1 MPQFVLSKVSG
12 NKVDLATAAKKFREN
27 PNTDKSLIGL
37 DDGALVAAV
46 ASRYPDEYEM
56 VAPADPAPPKAQI
69 PSKLNPNRK
78 SLEQM
83 ESENAGLPMSGVVL
97 NTVGTTL
104 GNAWQGAKDL
114 PLNVASGVGTF
125 IRKGIDTA
133 GNLMTGN
140 APPPKD
146 YVGLVR
152 MAREL
157 NSMDQNSEDYAVK
170 FNEYMQKAKDL
181 NQPSAVDMLSEQVKQ
196 YKQKYAGPDGIVRS
210 VKRAVVETPF
220 ETAGDVSTVATG
232 VAGLA
237 RGTAAVAGAR
247 GPSFIGPPTKAA
259 QTVQRVT
266 EPIAKGALAVATAT
280 DPVSMVPNIA
290 RVAIPQK
297 AKDAVAKKIYGVAA
311 RIPDV
316 NLERID
322 RALAAGIK
330 DSGPNFTQG
339 NEIGWTQKQRNKLR
353 TLFGDPEVFDS
364 LERFEKEA
372 IQPKVQQYNQELQR
386 MKAQGITYDAQ
397 TLIDDSLK
405 ELKADL
411 SVRGT
416 EAYNAIRSKAD
427 KWAAEKGLV
436 TYDPVTKQNVWAQ
449 LDPVEMAE
457 FKNHINRSLKE
468 QLDKAATDYRGRPLI
483 DQNERHVMVLDNAL
497 RQEMVRKLNDQF
509 SSPVLAELANE
520 LTSRIRLKDAA
531 LDRRF
536 GRSGK
541 SDKMLNLAPSEL
553 SGMLGAA
560 TGGANWIYNLGKTGI
575 VALNNFGSPMAAK
588 LAKYIARDPQL
599 FTLGKAMFRGAGY
612 QVSSMGDIQRIANGE
627 AEKLRVASGVKEP
640 IYQQEDP
647 ELTGTAPPPPARPK
661 MKASDIP
668 EHPPE

>member
-1 MPQFVLSKVSG
+1 MPQFVLSKASG

-27 PNTDKSLIGL
+27 PNTDKSLMGL

-83 ESENAGLPMSGVVL
+83 ESENANLPMSGVVL

-114 PLNVASGVGTF
+114 PLNAARGVGTF
-125 IRKGIDTA
+125 ISKGIDSV

-152 MAREL
+152 LAREL
-157 NSMDQNSEDYAVK
+157 NTMKQDSEDYAEK

-181 NQPSAVDMLSEQVKQ
+181 NQPSAMDMLSDQVKQ
-196 YKQKYAGPDGIVRS
+196 YKEKYAGPDGIVRS

-220 ETAGDVSTVATG
+220 ETAGDVSMVATG
-232 VAGLA
+232 VAGAA
-237 RGTAAVAGAR
+237 RGTAAAAGAR
-247 GPSFIGPPTKAA
+247 GPSFAGPQTRMA
-259 QTVQRVT
+259 QNVQRVT
-266 EPIAKGALAVATAT
+266 EPIAKAALAVSTAT

-290 RVAIPQK
+290 RTVIPQK
-297 AKDAVAKKIYGVAA
+297 VKDTVAKKIYGVAA

-316 NLERID
+316 NLDRID
-322 RALAAGIK
+322 KALAAGIK
-330 DSGPNFTQG
+330 DSGPNLTQS
-339 NEIGWTQKQRNKLR
+339 NEIGWTQKQRNKIR

-364 LERFEKEA
+364 LERFEKESIA
-372 IQPKVQQYNQELQR
+372 PKLQQYQQELQN
-386 MKAQGITYDAQ
+386 MKARGVTYDAKA
-397 TLIDDSLK
+397 LIDDSLK

-436 TYDPVTKQNVWAQ
+436 TYDPVTKQNVWTQ

-468 QLDKAATDYRGRPLI
+468 QLDKAATDWRGRPLI
-483 DQNERHVMVLDNAL
+483 DQNERHVLVLDNAL

-509 SSPVLAELANE
+509 GSPVLSELANE
-520 LTSRIRLKDAA
+520 LASAIRLKEVAQ
-531 LDRRF
+531 DRRF
-536 GRSGK
+536 GRSSK

-612 QVSSMGDIQRIANGE
+612 QVASMADIDRIANGE
-627 AEKLRVASGVKEP
+627 AEKLRVASGVQEP
-640 IYQQEDP
+640 VLKDE
-647 ELTGTAPPPPARPK
+647 EGNVVSTAPPPAARPK
-661 MKASDIP
+661 NKASSIA
-668 EHPPE
+668 EHPPD